1 MSHSLQLT
9 DEIEAELIDSLGREA
24 ANQLLMIKDRLPELE
39 AASSLRA
46 ACRRCAAEIPGLTE
60 EALYCRMKRYKK
72 TGNLL
77 DLANRRGGSNLWS
90 VQKRTLLPAA
100 FKEFYRALREKH
112 QRVATAAHDELVL
125 IYRTRY
131 DLEGK
136 FYDRIPGFDGWP
148 PANPLTGL
156 PEGWTYKNLQK
167 AVPDHPWDRAA
178 SRQGLAA
185 ASAFR
190 PPVRTTR
197 VGLRIGERVEF
208 DDHQFDLKVH
218 FAGQSR
224 AMRPVCFGGVDG
236 LSSFVSLA
244 VRPTL
249 WDDAAEQKRTLTEF
263 QFRSF
268 VLFWLSTHGYRDD
281 DRGTTLVTE
290 RGTAVIREDFES
302 RLRAFTGG
310 RVKVSAGS
318 MFSEASHPGHYA
330 PRGKGNFRHK
340 AAIEGFWGIL
350 ENVLDRL
357 PARMGSNQRLNGPA
371 ELHGREM
378 VLART
383 LDLARVLPPEF
394 AEQLLFPVLNFSTF
408 SKLAYGALETL
419 LADPDHNLEGWEEL
433 GFTRMEWRSD
443 ESSPVW
449 LPQSALLQLPE
460 PERLAL
466 STRLATS
473 EALSRCVRLSR
484 GEVWQRHS
492 GELKRL
498 DPSAMCRLMNPE
510 DAIEV
515 TVSQQSLVEFQD
527 QAKFGPGTYRF
538 LAESR
543 RRALYPG
550 DKFLAYFNPLLPRW
564 LQLVDSKGAP
574 VAMLEA
580 WEAPSRSDLE
590 GVKRQMGRQAAWEA
604 GRKSRLASRH
614 FDEAE
619 QRAHLAEHN
628 RLVVEAAGKGQGG
641 RGKDAEALA
650 RRAAEAGR
658 AMIAAE
664 EEPAEEGEVIDE
676 RITTAPRSEDTLEP
690 DESIRIRIED

>member
-318 MFSEASHPGHYA
+318 MFSEASHQLNRVMGAGNTIVLKPSELTPYSAFAIALLGEEAGLPPGWLNVVTCPGSVADRLVTHDDVA
-330 PRGKGNFRHK
+330 MITFTGSPEVG
-340 AAIEGFWGIL
+340 WGI
-350 ENVLDRL
+350 R
-357 PARMGSNQRLNGPA
+357 ARG
-371 ELHGREM
+371 
-378 VLART
+378 ARK
-383 LDLARVLPPEF
+383 RVSL
-394 AEQLLFPVLNFSTF
+394 
-408 SKLAYGALETL
+408 
-419 LADPDHNLEGWEEL
+419 EL
-433 GFTRMEWRSD
+433 G
-443 ESSPVW
+443 
-449 LPQSALLQLPE
+449 
-460 PERLAL
+460 
-466 STRLATS
+466 
-473 EALSRCVRLSR
+473 
-484 GEVWQRHS
+484 
-492 GELKRL
+492 
-498 DPSAMCRLMNPE
+498 N
-510 DAIEV
+510 
-515 TVSQQSLVEFQD
+515 
-527 QAKFGPGTYRF
+527 
-538 LAESR
+538 
-543 RRALYPG
+543 
-550 DKFLAYFNPLLPRW
+550 N
-564 LQLVDSKGAP
+564 AP
-574 VAMLEA
+574 V
-580 WEAPSRSDLE
+580 
-590 GVKRQMGRQAAWEA
+590 
-604 GRKSRLASRH
+604 
-614 FDEAE
+614 
-619 QRAHLAEHN
+619 
-628 RLVVEAAGKGQGG
+628 VVEA
-641 RGKDAEALA
+641 DADLELA
-650 RRAAEAGR
+650 ATKIVAA
-658 AMIAAE
+658 
-664 EEPAEEGEVIDE
+664 VK
-676 RITTAPRSEDTLEP
+676 
-690 DESIRIRIED
+690 